1 MASKLLTIFC
11 KASVAGSKSLSLVDF
26 DMATFSKK
34 SVWYCAVAA
43 EADRS
48 RLKPAG
54 AAKIHG
60 IRRTFACLSAD
71 TRELL
76 KQSPAFFTR
85 QTFRLLL
92 REMDLELGEIKTWC
106 PSHKFE
112 AASRWRGFL
121 AKASFNLGDGTPV
134 ANTLDGYHTPLKS
147 ISPGRVIP
155 LDKRL
160 IQPTFSGDLIST
172 IPHTSP
178 QELREKA
185 RKAVRER
192 LDAIAAACISEVQLY
207 LDICTYQEKCLT
219 IDVPSSVREHI
230 LGIITGERSV
240 GTHKNTRWYDYDPE
254 WIVAIAIKH
263 IDSSTAL
270 AVKEDGTYANLVL
283 PTSRSLSG
291 LLEFNHYNFQS
302 SNQPWFFARHRL
314 PSRLMTAMFIL
325 LLERTGWNPG
335 GLGNLTTDG
344 IVRSGGSLSIQGFKG
359 KTDDF
364 TPIYDVSR
372 DDTWVRT
379 VIIMLERNLQY
390 LIEIKLVP
398 TTETRLWFGWQRKG
412 YSEISNHVHQAA
424 IHRFCDKHELPHFAP
439 TELRPLN
446 AAEMY
451 LETQDL
457 KMVQVLLGHGSL
469 TMSQA
474 YLESTLMFHLN
485 EAEALQYQRTI
496 EATLMFAS
504 RGQQAFVSMKLEQRF
519 VDTQLLYP
527 TGDGGTCKNPQSP
540 PHQPKPG
547 EMCDGLRC
555 HLNGGCPNYKLQ
567 VDVTTLEMAIRTREM
582 YRSRW
587 QMLLQRNEMAFR
599 KLHMPRII
607 FIHVLLKIVAE
618 KRPKLLDAAITKF
631 ASPATP

>member
-1 MASKLLTIFC
+1 
-11 KASVAGSKSLSLVDF
+11 
-26 DMATFSKK
+26 MATFSKE
-34 SVWYCAVAA
+34 SVWYRAAAA

-54 AAKIHG
+54 AARIHG
-60 IRRTFACLSAD
+60 IRRTFACLSEES
-71 TRELL
+71 RESLRR
-76 KQSPAFFTR
+76 SPAFYTR

-92 REMDLELGEIKTWC
+92 REMDLELGEIKTWS

-121 AKASFNLGDGTPV
+121 ANASFHLGDGTPV

-147 ISPGRVIP
+147 ISQGRVIP

-160 IQPTFSGDLIST
+160 IQATFSDDLIST
-172 IPHTSP
+172 IAHASPH
-178 QELREKA
+178 ELREKA

-192 LDAIAAACISEVQLY
+192 LDAIAAACINEVQLY
-207 LDICTYQEKCLT
+207 LDICAYQEKCLAV
-219 IDVPSSVREHI
+219 DVPSSARKH
-230 LGIITGERSV
+230 LQKIITGECSV
-240 GTHKNTRWYDYDPE
+240 GTHKNSRWYDYEPE
-254 WIVAIAIKH
+254 WIVAVAIKH
-263 IDSSTAL
+263 IDSATTL
-270 AVKEDGTYANLVL
+270 TVTENGVYANLTL

-291 LLEFNHYNFQS
+291 VLEFNHYNFQS

-314 PSRLMTAMFIL
+314 PGRLMTAMFIL

-344 IVRSGGSLSIQGFKG
+344 IVRSGGDLSIQGFKG

-372 DDTWVRT
+372 DDTWVRM
-379 VIIMLERNLQY
+379 VIVMLERNLQY
-390 LIEIKLVP
+390 LIELKLVP
-398 TTETRLWFGWQRKG
+398 KTETRLWFGWQRKG
-412 YSEISNHVHQAA
+412 YSEITNHVHQAA

-446 AAEMY
+446 AADTY

-457 KMVQVLLGHGSL
+457 KMVQVLLGHSSL
-469 TMSQA
+469 TMSKD

-527 TGDGGTCKNPQSP
+527 TGDGGTCKDPQSP
-540 PHQPKPG
+540 PYQSKPG
-547 EMCDGLRC
+547 EICDGLRC

-567 VDVTTLEMAIRTREM
+567 VDATTLEMAVRTKEM

-587 QMLLQRNEMAFR
+587 QLLLQRNEAAFR

-618 KRPKLLDAAITKF
+618 KRPKLLDAAIKKF
-631 ASPATP
+631 APPATP